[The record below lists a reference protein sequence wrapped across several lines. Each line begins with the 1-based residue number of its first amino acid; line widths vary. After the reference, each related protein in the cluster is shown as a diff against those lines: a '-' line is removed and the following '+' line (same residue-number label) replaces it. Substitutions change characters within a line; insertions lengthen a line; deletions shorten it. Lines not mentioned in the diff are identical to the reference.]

1 MTEQEKAD
9 ATERNN
15 LSVVDRVLVEFI
27 DAVAAE
33 DGYSEI
39 SVRLKHTMLDERD
52 FSEAALERALFGVEQ

>member
-1 MTEQEKAD
+1 MAEQEKAD

-15 LSVVDRVLVEFI
+15 LSVVDRVLIEFI

-33 DGYSEI
+33 DGFSEI
-39 SVRLKHTMLDERD
+39 SARLKHAILDARD